1 VAGGAFSV
9 ASSAFTLPVR
19 TAKAAVG
26 FVPSASAAAGTVTR
40 AGTARIRR
48 RVWSANGRACIE
60 VRGLTGRG
68 LHHRRLAVAVTS
80 TLRRMK
86 GVHWAEVNAVTA
98 QVLVSFDSEQL
109 DLDDLVEAVEVVEAA
124 HGMDTE
130 AFSWSRVQHP
140 FDEAPVRAAVTALA
154 VDMVAMAVAVSGRLT
169 WVPPLPR
176 GVRVPIALVDAQ
188 PRLRGALAGRFGPV
202 RTDLFLAVFN
212 AVAQGLTQEPAPLA
226 VDVTYRLLS
235 LGELRAR
242 RAVWARREPEL
253 HAEGRALPSE
263 THEPVRRPVPL
274 PGGPIEKTA
283 DRASV
288 ASLVGAG
295 GVLAWTHDPAKAAY
309 AILVMLSKAAYLGR
323 EGFAAS
329 LGRDLA
335 RRGVVP
341 LDGGALRRLDR
352 VDTVVIDSSVLC
364 GSRPQILSAVAT
376 SRGMTDAEVWRSAAG
391 VVRGR
396 KLTELRGEGPWAQGE
411 WRLKRSLDAAPGQV
425 EGPTA
430 LTLDLFDA
438 SGDRKGRVRVGCELG
453 PLADALLS
461 AARAGVGKVALT
473 EHASATEVQAW
484 ADEVLPSTVPLAE
497 QIRARQ
503 AAGHGVALIAVG
515 DDQALDAADVA
526 VGVLRETNPV
536 SWSADLL
543 TGPGLAEV
551 CRLLY
556 ALPVARKVSE
566 GSARLALGG
575 SALGALVAAVGT
587 RRPGALGLAPVHS
600 AALLAL
606 FVGARGAHRVA
617 RQPDPEPALRAAW
630 HTVTVEDA
638 LVRLIAIRRRLA
650 QRRVRRHGIRAAVHS
665 GRVLLAPVAHIP
677 GGAPV
682 VVTLVITPARNSVQL
697 LKAIEEE
704 LHDPLTPVLALGA
717 AASAIVGSAVDAW
730 LVSSVMM
737 GNAAISSLQR
747 LRAERAMSKLLIGQE
762 LSARRVLWTP
772 PEGEMDG
779 EVFTGITT
787 APVET
792 VPGHDLSIGDIITVQ
807 PSDVVPADARLLIAE
822 DLEVDESSLTGESLP
837 VAKTT
842 DPTPGA
848 LLGDRTCMI
857 YEGTA
862 ILAGT
867 AYAIVVAVGA
877 ATQAGRAAAAA
888 SRASPPAGVQV
899 HLGELTRI
907 ALPATGLGGAA
918 ISALGLLRG
927 VTLRDAVASGIAIAV
942 AAVPEGLPLVAT
954 VSQLAAARRL
964 SRHGVLVR
972 SSRSLEALGR
982 IDTICFDKTGTLTE
996 GRLAVTR
1003 LAGPSGDV
1011 DFGGAL
1017 GRRLLQVA
1025 AHASPQPDE
1034 TGTRAMAHATDR
1046 AVVEAADAHGA
1057 FDEQWRLID
1066 ELPFETSRGYAAS
1079 LGEERRRLHLAVKGA
1094 PEVVLAH
1101 CSSVLEEDLPVT
1113 GGASASTTATTVSTS
1128 PTDVFAAKAM
1138 TRAHRRAAQTL
1149 LRRLAEEGLRVLAV
1163 AERYPPVELDL
1174 TDLQVADLIGDL
1186 TLLGFVAIADVPR
1199 PSAAAAIERLNEIG
1213 IRVTMITGDHPITA
1227 VAIARMLGIPDS
1239 GRVLTGAELEVLPE
1253 EDRVARIATSMVF
1266 ARVSPEQKVG
1276 IVQALQ
1282 RAGHVVAMTGDGSND
1297 APAIRLADVGIGVSG
1312 RGSSVARNA
1321 ADIVLA
1327 DPDTTRIVD
1336 AALEGRAL
1344 WGSVRDAVSIL
1355 VGGNAGE
1362 VAFTLLATAIV
1373 GRAPLGTRQFL
1384 LVNLLTDMLPA
1395 LAVAL
1400 APTELPTAEEENTN
1414 ALTAGPVSSFLGPD
1428 LARTLAVRG
1437 SATAL
1442 GATIAWLLGRM
1453 TGRRRR
1459 ASTMALAAL
1468 VGTQLGQTLLTR
1480 SHSPLVIATVA
1491 VSAVTLAAI
1500 VETPGVSH
1508 FFDCTPLGPI
1518 AWAMVIGSATAATV
1532 IATLSPPFPPRSWP
1546 RRSTGPNP
1554 PRGPASTTRKG
1565 HPPPTTSYKYR

>member
-1 VAGGAFSV
+1 MTLPLFGRCGVGSPLSAVARTGRGVAGGAFSV

-26 FVPSASAAAGTVTR
+26 FVPNASAAAGTVSR

-68 LHHRRLAVAVTS
+68 PQHRRLAAAVTS
-80 TLRRMK
+80 TLRSMK

-98 QVLVSFDSEQL
+98 QILASFDSEQL
-109 DLDDLVEAVEVVEAA
+109 DLDDLVEAVEAVEAT
-124 HGMDTE
+124 HGMDAE
-130 AFSWSRVQHP
+130 AFSWSQAQHP
-140 FDEAPVRAAVTALA
+140 FDDAPVRAAVTALA
-154 VDMVAMAVAVSGRLT
+154 VDALAMAVAVSGRLT
-169 WVPPLPR
+169 WVRPLPR

-242 RAVWARREPEL
+242 RAVWARKEPEL
-253 HAEGRALPSE
+253 HAEGRALPPE
-263 THEPVRRPVPL
+263 THEPVPRPVPL

-283 DRASV
+283 DRASA

-341 LDGGALRRLDR
+341 LDGRALRRLDR

-364 GSRPQILSAVAT
+364 GSRPQILSAVGT

-396 KLTELRGEGPWAQGE
+396 RLTEWRGEGPWAHGE
-411 WRLKRSLDAAPGQV
+411 WRLKRALDAAPGQV
-425 EGPTA
+425 DGPTP

-438 SGDRKGRVRVGCELG
+438 SGDRKGRVRVGCELD
-453 PLADALLS
+453 PLAEALLS
-461 AARAGVGKVALT
+461 AARAGVGRVALT
-473 EHASATEVQAW
+473 EHASVTEVQGW
-484 ADEVLPSTVPLAE
+484 ADDVLPGAVSLTE
-497 QIRARQ
+497 QIRGLQ
-503 AAGHGVALIAVG
+503 AGGHAVVLIAVG
-515 DDQALDAADVA
+515 DGEALDAADVG
-526 VGVLRETNPV
+526 VGVLRETGPV

-543 TGPGLAEV
+543 VGPGLAEA
-551 CRLLY
+551 CQLMY
-556 ALPVARKVSE
+556 AFPVARKVSA

-587 RRPGALGLAPVHS
+587 RRQGTMGLAPVHTT
-600 AALLAL
+600 ALLAL
-606 FVGARGAHRVA
+606 LVGAWGARRVA
-617 RQPDPEPALRAAW
+617 RRPAPEPAVRAAW
-630 HTVTVEDA
+630 HAVTAEDA
-638 LVRLIAIRRRLA
+638 LVRLIAIRRQLE
-650 QRRVRRHGIRAAVHS
+650 QQHVPSHGTRAVLRS
-665 GRVLLAPVAHIP
+665 GRTLLAPLTHVPVAGP
-677 GGAPV
+677 AV
-682 VVTLVITPARNSVQL
+682 TTLVLAPARNSVQL

-704 LHDPLTPVLALGA
+704 LRDPLTPVLAFGA

-737 GNAAISSLQR
+737 GNAAISGLQR
-747 LRAERAMSKLLIGQE
+747 LRAERALSKLLIGQE
-762 LSARRVLWTP
+762 LFARRAVWTP
-772 PEGEMDG
+772 PEGEVDG
-779 EVFTGITT
+779 EVFAGITMV
-787 APVET
+787 PVET
-792 VPGHDLSIGDIITVQ
+792 VPGHDLGIGDIIMVQ
-807 PSDVVPADARLLIAE
+807 PSDVVPADARLLLAE
-822 DLEVDESSLTGESLP
+822 DLEVDESSLTGESVP

-848 LLGDRTCMI
+848 LLGDRTCMM

-867 AYAIVVAVGA
+867 GYAIVVAVGKG
-877 ATQAGRAAAAA
+877 TQAGRAAAAA
-888 SRASPPAGVQV
+888 SRAAPPAGVQV

-907 ALPATGLGGAA
+907 ALPVTGLGGAA
-918 ISALGLLRG
+918 ITALGLLRG
-927 VTLRDAVASGIAIAV
+927 VALRDAVASGIAIAV

-964 SRHGVLVR
+964 SRLGVLVR
-972 SSRSLEALGR
+972 ASRSLEALGR

-1011 DFGGAL
+1011 AFGSAL

-1025 AHASPQPDE
+1025 AYASPRPDE
-1034 TGTRAMAHATDR
+1034 TGTRVMAHATDR
-1046 AVVEAADAHGA
+1046 AVVEAADTHDVLHG
-1057 FDEQWRLID
+1057 QWRLID

-1079 LGEERRRLHLAVKGA
+1079 LGGEYGRLHLAVKGA
-1094 PEVVLAH
+1094 PEVLLPH
-1101 CSSVLEEDLPVT
+1101 CSALHVQDRPT
-1113 GGASASTTATTVSTS
+1113 ARASASTRETAVATT
-1128 PTDVFAAKAM
+1128 PADVTTTM
-1138 TRAHRRAAQTL
+1138 TPAHRRTAQTL
-1149 LRRLAEEGLRVLAV
+1149 VRRLAEDGLRVLAI
-1163 AERYPPVELDL
+1163 AERHPSAEGEPSGLE
-1174 TDLQVADLIGDL
+1174 VADLVDDL
-1186 TLLGFVAIADVPR
+1186 TLLGFVAIADIPR
-1199 PSAAAAIERLNEIG
+1199 PSSATAIHRLNEIG
-1213 IRVTMITGDHPITA
+1213 VRVTMITGDHPITA
-1227 VAIARMLGIPDS
+1227 VAIARMLGIPDAD
-1239 GRVLTGAELEVLPE
+1239 RVMTGAELNVLPE
-1253 EDRVARIATSMVF
+1253 AERVARIAASTVF

-1312 RGSSVARNA
+1312 RGSSIARNA

-1327 DPDTTRIVD
+1327 DPDTTRIID

-1344 WGSVRDAVSIL
+1344 WSSIRDAVSIL

-1362 VAFTLLATAIV
+1362 IAFTLLATAIG

-1400 APTELPTAEEENTN
+1400 APAEPPTEDDESNT
-1414 ALTAGPVSSFLGPD
+1414 LTAGPVPAFLGPD

-1453 TGRRRR
+1453 TGRQQR

-1480 SHSPLVIATVA
+1480 SRSPLVIATAA
-1491 VSAVTLAAI
+1491 VSVVTLVVI

-1508 FFDCTPLGPI
+1508 FFGSTPLGPV
-1518 AWAMVIGSATAATV
+1518 AWAMVIGSATAATLAAA
-1532 IATLSPPFPPRSWP
+1532 IAPRLLP
-1546 RRSTGPNP
+1546 G
-1554 PRGPASTTRKG
+1554 G
-1565 HPPPTTSYKYR
+1565 